1 MFRVELGNKVGGMEK
16 EGRVWQEMAGGN
28 RVLCIQA
35 DVRRAPVLAKVEEHG
50 AGSQDQGGHVQQA
63 GRHGGRSG
71 VVQNMQGPCMF

>member
-1 MFRVELGNKVGGMEK
+1 MEK

-35 DVRRAPVLAKVEEHG
+35 DVRRAPVLAKVGEHG

-63 GRHGGRSG
+63 GRHGAGA
-71 VVQNMQGPCMF
+71 V